1 MVINPM
7 VNIFMVIYIYII
19 NHIIHPMVWNSERN
33 DTLQYGFMI
42 GLTHLVKKYGNI

>member
-7 VNIFMVIYIYII
+7 VNIFMVIYII
-19 NHIIHPMVWNSERN
+19 NHIINPMVWKSERN